1 MRHVLKS
8 VVAILLASLAADA
21 AYAGCGRNQ
30 VYSSSLGQCM
40 PRVAGCGRNQV
51 YSSSLGQCMPRVA
64 GCSRNQVYSSSL
76 GQCMPRG

>member
-40 PRVAGCGRNQV
+40 PRG
-51 YSSSLGQCMPRVA
+51 
-64 GCSRNQVYSSSL
+64 
-76 GQCMPRG
+76 